1 MKPAATEN
9 NTENQPVAESIN
21 IASKVDSSLRTSP
34 NQVDLLPPGTTET
47 ISTPILCPEPAS
59 SKNSE
64 HTNSTIN
71 RVDFLT
77 SGTTEN
83 VSNPDPINLDLNKSG
98 GFQNS
103 KKNSAFSTKAKKIAI
118 PASIAALASIGLGT
132 AIVASKKKTENK
144 EVNRI
149 EKQEYD
155 IKKEKLLEET
165 STKDDKDLISE
176 GITVSKN
183 AENNWISPEIVSIND
198 NDLKKRAH
206 SLKEKV
212 KSEAREKVRKVH
224 QEESIFDSSTKGIEL
239 KDPAFFKEKNIME
252 EQRKQEQQKQDL
264 QKKEIQRR
272 EHEKLEEEKIEHKK
286 HDFHK
291 EKQEEP
297 TEFTSNDAVIATA
310 GLVFILGQLWR
321 KRGST
326 EKKER
331 QPPTIN

>member
-1 MKPAATEN
+1 
-9 NTENQPVAESIN
+9 
-21 IASKVDSSLRTSP
+21 
-34 NQVDLLPPGTTET
+34 
-47 ISTPILCPEPAS
+47 
-59 SKNSE
+59 
-64 HTNSTIN
+64 
-71 RVDFLT
+71 
-77 SGTTEN
+77 
-83 VSNPDPINLDLNKSG
+83 LDLNKSG

-272 EHEKLEEEKIEHKK
+272 EHEKLEEEKIEQKK
-286 HDFHK
+286 HDFQK

-297 TEFTSNDAVIATA
+297 TEFTPNDAVIATA

-321 KRGST
+321 KRVYLITSIFFIYIRVLQR
-326 EKKER
+326 KKER